1 MAIGHNVQ
9 VRKIMQFMIEAQL
22 DYGGDQGAL
31 LIPADVRAV
40 VITALR
46 MIFLVW
52 FYYLRIGNS

>member
-1 MAIGHNVQ
+1 
-9 VRKIMQFMIEAQL
+9 MQFIIEAQL